1 MLYIIRKG
9 LNLLC
14 KKVCLTSSED

>member
-14 KKVCLTSSED
+14 NKVCLTSSED